1 MKVSNEPI
9 NKEDFNKWL
18 EIFKNTSGRF
28 TSDPIIYN
36 DVVRVSYTFTD
47 FEDYQRLNESF
58 ERATTEIVE
67 LNSSI
72 LKKIT
77 RKINGITKRIFK

>member
-18 EIFKNTSGRF
+18 EIFKKTSGRF
-28 TSDPIIYN
+28 TSDPIIYD
-36 DVVRVSYTFTD
+36 DVVRVSYTFID

-67 LNSSI
+67 VNSGF
-72 LKKIT
+72 LKKIA
-77 RKINGITKRIFK
+77 RKIGGILKING

>member
-18 EIFKNTSGRF
+18 EIFKKTSGRF
-28 TSDPIIYN
+28 TSDPIIY
-36 DVVRVSYTFTD
+36 DDDVRVSYTFID

-67 LNSSI
+67 VNSGF
-72 LKKIT
+72 LKKIA
-77 RKINGITKRIFK
+77 RKIGGILKING